1 MILNPIS
8 NIRCIQKKKKRA
20 TRKRHSSNQT
30 GTEMEMED
38 ISARQDMNL
47 AVSMKRLIRE
57 VHIIE
62 SIKRTA
68 VANAR
73 IAHSNLNV
81 RKPREIER

>member
-1 MILNPIS
+1 
-8 NIRCIQKKKKRA
+8 
-20 TRKRHSSNQT
+20 
-30 GTEMEMED
+30 MEMED

-57 VHIIE
+57 ANIIE
-62 SIKRTA
+62 SIKRTV